1 MSVKSNKTNINPCSL
16 HQKTLNERIESL
28 QKLEAFVSFLRLVTI
43 IFIIIAALL
52 AWNGLGIIFWIMPI
66 PSLILFIF
74 LLSHHDRIF
83 RLLRILRRQLI
94 FTQRSTVVWNTGID
108 PEGPD
113 GIIHVPEDHPSAFDL
128 NLFGKCS
135 LFSSVCI
142 ARTRQGH
149 ELLAKW
155 LLDTSNVSEISE
167 RTESIKELRG
177 EIDLRLQRV
186 GFLPNSPNGIDF
198 EDVSRWGVKNL
209 PVITYQTLVFAIIL
223 ALFNLATFAL
233 WSGFGYPLSFFLVG
247 VILTT
252 GFYGIHFKN
261 LNLIFGPVR
270 RKAEI
275 LGLLAASIKLTS
287 EKHWKSLLLK
297 QIAEEAGNSSFD
309 SIRSLTTTINCWHAR
324 MNQLIAPFAFLIL
337 WDFIFARAIVVWH
350 RKNGS
355 QIPRWIHALAQFEC
369 LDSLA
374 HHAFL
379 FPQACFPDISSS
391 HVPFIQAKNLSH
403 PLIPSVNCIVND
415 VCLSPPLR
423 FILISGSN
431 MSGKS
436 TYMRTIGI
444 NASLALAG
452 GPVHASQMSLTPL
465 RIVATLQIQDSL
477 QEGLSR
483 FGAELARLR
492 QIVELSHSRPP
503 LLFLLDEIF
512 SGTNSRDRLAGAR
525 GLISELIS
533 RGGIGMV
540 TTHDLALT
548 EIPAKMQSQGTNGHF
563 SERMENGSMVFDYKY
578 RPGVVTGSN
587 AQGLM
592 RAIGIPLPVTE
603 A

>member
-1 MSVKSNKTNINPCSL
+1 VSIKSNITNINPCSL
-16 HQKTLNERIESL
+16 HQGSLNERIKSL
-28 QKLEAFVSFLRLVTI
+28 QKFEAVVSFLRLLAF
-43 IFIIIAALL
+43 IFIITASLL
-52 AWNGLGIIFWIMPI
+52 AWNGWGIIFWIAVI
-66 PSLILFIF
+66 LSLILFIF
-74 LLSHHDRIF
+74 MLSHHHRIF
-83 RLLRILRRQLI
+83 GLLRILRRQLI
-94 FTQRSTVVWNTGID
+94 FTQRSTVIWNTGID

-113 GIIHVPEDHPSAFDL
+113 GIIHVPDGHPSAFDL
-128 NLFGKCS
+128 DLFGKCS
-135 LFSSVCI
+135 LFSSLCI

-155 LLDTSNVSEISE
+155 LLNSSNGCKISE
-167 RTESIKELRG
+167 RTESIKELRD

-186 GFLPNSPNGIDF
+186 GLLPYSPNGIDF
-198 EDVSRWGVKNL
+198 DEINRWGEKNL
-209 PVITYQTLVFAIIL
+209 PVISYPTLVFAIIL

-233 WSGFGYPLSFFLVG
+233 WGGFGYPLSFFLVG

-261 LNLIFGPVR
+261 LHLIFDPVR

-275 LGLLAASIKLTS
+275 LSLLAASIKLTS
-287 EKHWKSLLLK
+287 EKNWKSLLLK

-309 SIRSLTTTINCWHAR
+309 SIRSLTTTINRWHAR
-324 MNQLIAPFAFLIL
+324 MNQLIAPFAFLLL
-337 WDFIFARAIVVWH
+337 WDFYFARAIVIWH
-350 RKNGS
+350 RKNGP
-355 QIPRWIHALAQFEC
+355 QIPRWIHAFAQFEC

-379 FPQACFPDISSS
+379 FPQACFPDISLS
-391 HVPFIQAKNLSH
+391 HIPFIQAKNLSH

-436 TYMRTIGI
+436 TFMRTIGI

-477 QEGLSR
+477 QGGLSR

-492 QIVELSHSRPP
+492 QIVELSNSHPP

-525 GLISELIS
+525 ALISELIS

-540 TTHDLALT
+540 TTHDLALA
-548 EIPAKMQSQGTNGHF
+548 EIPAEMQSQGTNGHF
-563 SERMENGSMVFDYKY
+563 SEKIENGSMVFDYKF
-578 RPGVVTGSN
+578 RPGLVTGSN

-592 RAIGIPLPVTE
+592 RAIGIPLPVTKD
-603 A
+603 